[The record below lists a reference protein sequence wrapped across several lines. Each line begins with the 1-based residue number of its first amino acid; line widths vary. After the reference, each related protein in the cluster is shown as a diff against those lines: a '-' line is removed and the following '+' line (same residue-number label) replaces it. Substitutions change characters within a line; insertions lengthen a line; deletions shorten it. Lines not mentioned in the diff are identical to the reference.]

1 MESPAAFALL
11 ELSECMNSLA
21 SLLHKATNLV
31 AFSTIYRPSG
41 KMLPNSMIFMTIGP
55 IVAGVVSKLVYR
67 KYYRH

>member
-1 MESPAAFALL
+1 
-11 ELSECMNSLA
+11 MNSLA

-31 AFSTIYRPSG
+31 AFSTIYRSFG